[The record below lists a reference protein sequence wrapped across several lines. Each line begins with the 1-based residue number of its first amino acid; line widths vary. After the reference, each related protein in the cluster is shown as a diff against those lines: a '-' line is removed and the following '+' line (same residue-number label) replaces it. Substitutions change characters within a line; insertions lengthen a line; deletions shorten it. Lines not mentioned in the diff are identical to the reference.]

1 MSQWPL
7 AVHKEMERQTF
18 VWSNGL
24 VLAALD
30 FQALGPGLML
40 QKEFV
45 LSIYFLLYLY
55 HCNLYT

>member
-1 MSQWPL
+1 MSQWSLP

-30 FQALGPGLML
+30 FQALGPGF